1 MTVTRNLRIYAIVL
15 AIVLLLMAISGCTTS
30 FKDSLSIHMID
41 VGQGE
46 SILVVTPN
54 NKTIL
59 IDAGEYHEGRKVK
72 AYLRKHRIDKIDLLI
87 GTHPHSDHIGGL
99 SEIIHNFEVDQIMM
113 PKKLHNS
120 ATFENLLIAIES
132 NHLKINTPELHKKIP
147 FDEDIQLQFL
157 GPIKEYGDNLNLW
170 SIVLRLEY
178 RNQSFLFT
186 GDMEK
191 EAEIDLINFYDEKS
205 LAANVLNIG
214 HHGSN
219 TSTSEEFL
227 RAVNP
232 DIALISTGKN
242 NAYDHP
248 HNEVIQRLEDN
259 KVWIYRTDIQGN
271 VVLFSDGYKIW
282 SNQPPS
288 N

>member
-1 MTVTRNLRIYAIVL
+1 MISKRNLRIYAIGL
-15 AIVLLLMAISGCTTS
+15 AALLLLTSAAGCS
-30 FKDSLSIHMID
+30 LSSRNSLSIHMID

-46 SILVVTPN
+46 SILIVTPH

-59 IDAGEYHEGRKVK
+59 IDAGEYREGRRVK
-72 AYLRKHRIDKIDLLI
+72 AYLRKHRINKIDLLI

-99 SEIIHNFEVDQIMM
+99 AEIIHNFKVDQIVM
-113 PKKLHNS
+113 PRTFHNS
-120 ATFENLLIAIES
+120 TTFENLLMAIES
-132 NHLKINTPELHKKIP
+132 SHLKINSPELHKKIQ

-157 GPIKEYGDNLNLW
+157 GPLKEYGDHLNLW

-178 RNQSFLFT
+178 KNQSFLFT

-191 EAEIDLINFYDEKS
+191 EAEMDLLNFYDEKS
-205 LAANVLNIG
+205 MVANVLNIG
-214 HHGSN
+214 HHGSD
-219 TSTSEEFL
+219 TSTSEGFL
-227 RAVNP
+227 NTVNP
-232 DIALISTGKN
+232 EIALISAGKN
-242 NAYDHP
+242 NAYGHP
-248 HNEVIQRLEDN
+248 HPEVIQRLKEHQ
-259 KVWIYRTDIQGN
+259 VWIYRTDIQGN